1 MTKKFEKIA
10 NKYSSPVLAVQIKGK
25 WYKNSIKMFE
35 CTLPLMFHCLPS
47 TVCRDELFPLQ
58 MLPTSDA
65 YRLYAVSTPL
75 CAFIR
80 PELCDVK
87 LLLYWRQVYSIQKH
101 IFCCFFLPKFQFEH

>member
-25 WYKNSIKMFE
+25 WYKNSIKMFK

-65 YRLYAVSTPL
+65 YRLYAPLYFSKCNQYIHSTVRFYK
-75 CAFIR
+75 A
-80 PELCDVK
+80 
-87 LLLYWRQVYSIQKH
+87 
-101 IFCCFFLPKFQFEH
+101 